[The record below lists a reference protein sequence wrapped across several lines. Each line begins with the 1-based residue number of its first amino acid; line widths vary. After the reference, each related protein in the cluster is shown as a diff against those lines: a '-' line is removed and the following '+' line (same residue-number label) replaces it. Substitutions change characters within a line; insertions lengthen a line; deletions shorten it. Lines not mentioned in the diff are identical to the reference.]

1 MKVFAAKHIKPCVFY
16 CADGIVFSRE
26 WNIIQSIN
34 GISNQKCL
42 SLKGGCIN
50 IWLSIKKMPQRFV
63 LETKEK

>member
-1 MKVFAAKHIKPCVFY
+1 MKVFAAKYIKPSVFY

-42 SLKGGCIN
+42 SLKGGRIN